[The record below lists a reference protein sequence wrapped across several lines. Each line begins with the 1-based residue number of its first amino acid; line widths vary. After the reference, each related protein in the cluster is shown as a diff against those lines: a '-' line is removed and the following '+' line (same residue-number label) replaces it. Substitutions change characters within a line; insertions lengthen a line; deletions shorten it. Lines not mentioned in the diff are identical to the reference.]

1 MDVHLDVAGSA
12 GRTVAEVMIRGPKT
26 LPAAA
31 TVDEARR
38 LFENPRV
45 LVALLDDGGRY
56 AGELRR
62 DDLPPSLPAEG
73 PVGGLARPGET
84 IGPDRPMSEALEIMS
99 RLDEERLAVVDPDG
113 ELVGLLCLN
122 RKHGHFCVD

>member
-1 MDVHLDVAGSA
+1 MDAHLDVAGAA
-12 GRTVAEVMIRGPKT
+12 GRTVSEVMIRGPKT

-31 TVDEARR
+31 TADEARR

-62 DDLPPSLPAEG
+62 DDLPPSVPGER

-84 IGPDRPMSEALEIMS
+84 IGPDRPICEAVEIMA
-99 RLDEERLAVVDPDG
+99 RLD
-113 ELVGLLCLN
+113 
-122 RKHGHFCVD
+122 

>member
-1 MDVHLDVAGSA
+1 MDAQLDVAGAA
-12 GRTVAEVMIRGPKT
+12 GRRVSEVMIRGPKT